1 MARKAA
7 GITQVQAAKVMGV
20 DPSAFT
26 RWEAGRNSISAYDLA
41 TLCRMFGDDFDGDL
55 VINPPASRVEIK
67 RRLGSVAAAAKR
79 ATRRGLLRPLP
90 GGPADDVAP
99 E

>member
-1 MARKAA
+1 
-7 GITQVQAAKVMGV
+7 MGV

-41 TLCRMFGDDFDGDL
+41 NLCRMFGDDFDADL
-55 VINPPASRVEIK
+55 VINPPASKIEIK
-67 RRLGSVAAAAKR
+67 RRLGPVAEAAKR
-79 ATRRGLLRPLP
+79 ATRRALLRPLP
-90 GGPADDVAP
+90 DEPADDDAP